1 MNDTHVRG
9 AEAGPAV
16 LSVSGAMALAK
27 GALEG
32 VSVRLVGE
40 VSELSNK
47 PGYKAVYFTV
57 KDKSA
62 SLPCMMWNN
71 RYQASGVA
79 LRVGMLVELTGRFTL
94 YAAKG
99 RMNFD
104 VSSITLAGEGNLRMQ
119 VANLARKLQAEG
131 LMDPARKR
139 ALPVLPEVIGLVTS
153 PRGAAVHDVL
163 RTLRRRYPM
172 ARVVLA
178 GVPVEGAA
186 APAHLCE
193 GLRCVVSAGAQ
204 VVLVVRGGGSFED
217 LMPFNDEGLARAI
230 AACPVPVVTGI
241 GHEPDTSI
249 ADMVGDCRASTPT
262 AAAEAAAPDV
272 AALRARLDGAARSLG
287 AALHARLE
295 REDMRLARL
304 AEREV
309 FANPVCLLSDAAQS
323 VDSLAERLPLAI
335 PRALEKDRLLLGHC
349 ASRMAAAAPA
359 QLSRRESQVGAL
371 RSRLAYQGD
380 TMLSRFETRFGMNAS
395 RLNDL
400 SPLSVLARGYAMAR
414 NEEGG
419 IVKSVEGVAPG
430 DEVLLVV
437 HDGEMRCTVE
447 ETKKIVTTFESVEPM
462 ESMEETHE

>member
-1 MNDTHVRG
+1 MNDARFGDVAAR
-9 AEAGPAV
+9 PAV

-40 VSELSNK
+40 VSEVSNK
-47 PGYKAVYFTV
+47 PGYKAVYFSV

-104 VSSITLAGEGNLRMQ
+104 VSSVTLAGEGNLRMQ

-131 LMDPARKR
+131 LMDPSRKR
-139 ALPVLPEVIGLVTS
+139 ALPALPEVIGLVTS

-172 ARVVLA
+172 ARILLA
-178 GVPVEGAA
+178 GVPVEGLS

-241 GHEPDTSI
+241 GHEPDTCI
-249 ADMVGDCRASTPT
+249 ADMVADCRASTPT
-262 AAAEAAAPDV
+262 AAAEAAAPD
-272 AALRARLDGAARSLG
+272 ASALRARLDGASRSLG
-287 AALHARLE
+287 VALNTRLE
-295 REDMRLARL
+295 REGARLARL

-309 FANPVCLLSDAAQS
+309 LANPVCLLSDAAQS
-323 VDSLAERLPLAI
+323 MDSLAERLPLAI
-335 PRALEKDRLLLGHC
+335 PRALEKDRLSLGHC
-349 ASRMAAAAPA
+349 ASRMIAAAPA

-371 RSRLAYQGD
+371 RSRMAYQGE
-380 TMLSRFETRFGMNAS
+380 TMLSRFETRFGMNVS

-414 NEEGG
+414 NEQGG
-419 IVKSVEGVAPG
+419 IVKSVDGVSVG

-437 HDGEMRCTVE
+437 HDGEMRCTVG
-447 ETKKIVTTFESVEPM
+447 ETRKIMTMFESIEPT
-462 ESMEETHE
+462 ESMEETHG